1 MGRALYAITL
11 VMMLLVTFLAFQ
23 PCKAMDFS
31 DVVNAKAKVAAEQ
44 MLIEHQAAV
53 NAAVAATPPAMGAGA
68 IGRAW
73 LSPQEPTWFA
83 AGTRFSSA
91 TDGVTL
97 VMTTFPGDS
106 KLWQPM
112 AATLSREVTAVA
124 ALDTAAA
131 VKSTMSGLVA
141 QGATGPYLQV
151 QPQQSAP
158 VKVTLPASIAN
169 GVAVGTPA
177 LLTVVQ

>member
-1 MGRALYAITL
+1 MYAITL
-11 VMMLLVTFLAFQ
+11 ILLMLSTFLTFQ
-23 PCKAMDFS
+23 QGKAVDFS
-31 DVVNAKAKVAAEQ
+31 EVVNTKAKVAAEQ
-44 MLIEHQAAV
+44 MLVEHQAAV
-53 NAAVAATPPAMGAGA
+53 NAAVAATPAAMGAGT
-68 IGRAW
+68 ISRAW
-73 LSPQEPTWFA
+73 LSPQEPTWFT
-83 AGTRFSSA
+83 AGARFTSA
-91 TDGVTL
+91 TDGVTM
-97 VMTTFPGDS
+97 VMTTFPEDS

-112 AATLSREVTAVA
+112 AATLSQEVTAVA

-131 VKSTMSGLVA
+131 VKSTMSGVVA

-158 VKVTLPASIAN
+158 VKVSLPTSIAN

>member
-1 MGRALYAITL
+1 MYAITL
-11 VMMLLVTFLAFQ
+11 VLLMLATFLAFQ
-23 PCKAMDFS
+23 PGKATDFS
-31 DVVNAKAKVAAEQ
+31 EVVNAKAKVTAEQ

-53 NAAVAATPPAMGAGA
+53 NAAVAATPAAMGTGTIA
-68 IGRAW
+68 RTW
-73 LSPQEPTWFA
+73 LSPQEPTWFT
-83 AGTRFSSA
+83 AGARFTSA
-91 TDGVTL
+91 TDGSTL

-112 AATLSREVTAVA
+112 AATLSQEVTAVA
-124 ALDTAAA
+124 AMDTATA
-131 VKSTMSGLVA
+131 VKSTMSGVIA

-158 VKVTLPASIAN
+158 VKVSLPSSVAN
-169 GVAVGTPA
+169 GAAVGTPA